1 LRTNVPF
8 FPEPVSRKCYA
19 RSLQEEITLLFAQ
32 GVVFPLTEVLLMG
45 DPFFTPRPL
54 EEIEADIRAV
64 EEEILAMLKEM
75 TE

>member
-1 LRTNVPF
+1 
-8 FPEPVSRKCYA
+8 
-19 RSLQEEITLLFAQ
+19 
-32 GVVFPLTEVLLMG
+32 MG